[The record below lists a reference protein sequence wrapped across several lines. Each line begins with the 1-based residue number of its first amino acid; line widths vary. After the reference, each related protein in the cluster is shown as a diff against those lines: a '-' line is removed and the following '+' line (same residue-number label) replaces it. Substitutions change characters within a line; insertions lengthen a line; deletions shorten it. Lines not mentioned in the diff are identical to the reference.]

1 MSRVWESLRKAEA
14 KRSEDT
20 WRGDER
26 SASDRRS
33 SARRKLETGILVC
46 GLGPDRRAFRERA
59 QTLNASNTGCLLE
72 LDAPVALSQRLFLTH
87 VENQNEQA
95 CRVVHVGRRA
105 HGRVLVGVVFPRPTE
120 EFWAAAGA

>member
-20 WRGDER
+20 WRRDER

-33 SARRKLETGILVC
+33 SVRQKLETEIFVC
-46 GLGPDRRAFRERA
+46 GLGPDRMAFRELA
-59 QTLNASNTGCLLE
+59 QTMNASDTGCLLE

-87 VENQNEQA
+87 AENRNEQA
-95 CRVVHVGRRA
+95 CRVVHVGRRV
-105 HGRVLVGVVFPRPTE
+105 HGRVLVGVMFPRPTE
-120 EFWAAAGA
+120 GFWAVAEA